1 MAAQSTGLR
10 SSSFGFLS
18 VFGFLISD
26 LCKREIAMPD
36 VTSKPYGIIAEFETT
51 ADVLHAAEKVRKAGF
66 RRWDVFTPF
75 PIHGMDRAMGMKNSN
90 VGWFSFLGGVTGY
103 TTGMVMIWW
112 MNAFDYRILVGG
124 KPMFSPY
131 GAFPPSYELTILFG
145 AFGALFGM
153 LFLNRLP
160 RLHHP
165 LLKHKRFGQVTHD
178 KFYVVIETD
187 DPQYSETETRKLLEA
202 TGSKHIEMVEE

>member
-1 MAAQSTGLR
+1 MNGSA
-10 SSSFGFLS
+10 
-18 VFGFLISD
+18 
-26 LCKREIAMPD
+26 
-36 VTSKPYGIIAEFETT
+36 KPYGIIAEFETA
-51 ADVLHAAEKVRKAGF
+51 ADVLHAAEKVRDAGF
-66 RRWDVFTPF
+66 HRWDVFTPF
-75 PIHGMDRAMGMKNSN
+75 PIHGMDRAMGLKNSK

-103 TTGMVMIWW
+103 TSGMLMIWW
-112 MNAFDYRILVGG
+112 MNAYDYPILVGG

-145 AFGALFGM
+145 AFGSILGM

-165 LLKHKRFGQVTHD
+165 LLKHKRFALASHD
-178 KFYVVIETD
+178 KFFVVIETND
-187 DPQYSETETRKLLEA
+187 AKYSEIETRKLLEN